1 MQTLQS
7 ETVQEKAL
15 HMTHS
20 FWNDIFIRRFR
31 LLIPGLILCFFL
43 LSGCAGN
50 VINLSYPPMQQD
62 IPSTAKK
69 GITVCVVDFEN
80 KRPAYPIGE
89 RQDGSPILPRV
100 PVERWLATGVA
111 EELKR
116 GGYTVLMAE
125 TLPDALDKGSDYII
139 TGEADEVWLAE
150 TSLTR
155 YTGTIRASITL
166 LDGAGS
172 HITKNGYNSVY
183 SKGILPVYGVPQT
196 LLNDALAEM
205 LQPAARLLFKTMQ

>member
-1 MQTLQS
+1 M
-7 ETVQEKAL
+7 
-15 HMTHS
+15 
-20 FWNDIFIRRFR
+20 
-31 LLIPGLILCFFL
+31 LCVFL

-50 VINLSYPPMQQD
+50 VINLSYPPMRQAA
-62 IPSTAKK
+62 PPVTK
-69 GITVCVVDFEN
+69 GITVCIVDFEN
-80 KRPAYPIGE
+80 KRLTHAIGK
-89 RQDGSPILPRV
+89 QKDGSPILPRV

-125 TLPDALDKGSDYII
+125 TLPDALSKGANYII
-139 TGEADEVWLAE
+139 TGEAEEVWLAE

-155 YTGTIRASITL
+155 YTGTIRTSITL

-172 HITKNGYNSVY
+172 RITKNGYNSVY
-183 SKGILPVYGVPQT
+183 SKGVLPVYGVPQT

-205 LQPAARLLFKTMQ
+205 LQPAVRLLFQTMQ